1 MVTSPVHLG
10 IAGTHGTDTTRLAH
24 RIEMELRATGLA
36 VTRVG
41 GLAKRAADLG
51 FPKMTRH
58 TPASTEWIIAFGTA
72 AALEAGLGCDVVI
85 VDGTAHTALAY
96 YLAAAEH
103 RGHQPALA
111 DLDRL
116 TALAELH
123 TSRQAL
129 ILATVLDP
137 DAPFD
142 TPAGKDPDYPDT
154 AFRARVDRHLHQLL
168 KEQRPDYLPVLR
180 AEHAAAVQAAVA
192 TALNVLETP

>member
-1 MVTSPVHLG
+1 MVTFPVHLG
-10 IAGTHGTDTTRLAH
+10 IAGTHGTDTTRLTR
-24 RIEMELRATGLA
+24 RIEMELRATGLT

-58 TPASTEWIIAFGTA
+58 TPTSTEWIIAFGTA
-72 AALEAGLGCDVVI
+72 AALEAELTSDIVI
-85 VDGTAHTALAY
+85 ADGTAHTALAY

-103 RGHQPALA
+103 RSQRPALA

-116 TALAELH
+116 TALTELH

-137 DAPFD
+137 AAPFD
-142 TPAGKDPDYPDT
+142 IPAGKDPDYSDT
-154 AFRARVDRHLHQLL
+154 AFRARVDRHLHKILT
-168 KEQRPDYLPVLR
+168 EQRPDYLPVPHS
-180 AEHAAAVQAAVA
+180 EHAAAVQTTVA
-192 TALNVLETP
+192 TVLDTLETP